1 MDYKAIVLNS
11 SPDLFTNVSTIS
23 LGKLLSTKS
32 ASGSLLSKANLG
44 SISNMI
50 FFDSTTL
57 YGSSFPTNLKFK
69 KTPCALKT
77 ILKMSYKC
85 TPIKSLTS
93 IPFSSFS
100 IKESKIMSSVFT
112 RISASSRSRQSS
124 TMLFTAIMKSLRRT
138 AASSKY
144 FISGKS
150 SIAP

>member
-57 YGSSFPTNLKFK
+57 YGSSFPT
-69 KTPCALKT
+69 

-93 IPFSSFS
+93 IPFSCFS

-124 TMLFTAIMKSLRRT
+124 TMLFTAMMKSLRRT